1 MLLRSGPCAY
11 DSKYLSQI
19 DRFCDRAVKYGYIA
33 KFTPT
38 AVGSEIKSAEA
49 GGGGGGG
56 AENEIGHS
64 ISLPPPKAI
73 KDIKGG
79 LCLILRRRQHFEPL
93 GCNLQWCRQQKQQY
107 IG

>member
-1 MLLRSGPCAY
+1 MLLKSGPCAY

-38 AVGSEIKSAEA
+38 AVGSEIKSA
-49 GGGGGGG
+49 GGGG

-64 ISLPPPKAI
+64 ISLPSPSP
-73 KDIKGG
+73 
-79 LCLILRRRQHFEPL
+79 
-93 GCNLQWCRQQKQQY
+93 
-107 IG
+107 

>member
-1 MLLRSGPCAY
+1 MLLKSGPCAY

-19 DRFCDRAVKYGYIA
+19 DRFCERAVKYGYIA
-33 KFTPT
+33 KFAPT
-38 AVGSEIKSAEA
+38 AVGSEIKSAEW
-49 GGGGGGG
+49 GGGGGG
-56 AENEIGHS
+56 ENEMGNS
-64 ISLPPPKAI
+64 FFFPPPTEK

-79 LCLILRRRQHFEPL
+79 LCPILRRRQHFEPL

>member
-1 MLLRSGPCAY
+1 MLLKSGPCAY

-19 DRFCDRAVKYGYIA
+19 DRFCERAVKYGYIA
-33 KFTPT
+33 KFAPT
-38 AVGSEIKSAEA
+38 AVGSEIKSAEW
-49 GGGGGGG
+49 GGGG

-64 ISLPPPKAI
+64 ISFPPPKAI

-79 LCLILRRRQHFEPL
+79 LCPILRRRQHFEPL